1 MNGILSKSQRLNQLM
16 KYSSCKTRA
25 DFARKICLPYQ
36 NVANWFR
43 RDTFDIELISKVF
56 PEVSAEWLLRGTGAM
71 IPNLI
76 IEDSSSIDKLE
87 FHGDLLQL
95 FGDLPSLLY
104 FDIDDCIGYFV
115 LIFISNLEGNDT
127 IYTFALARKDAYNL
141 INTDVFIFRHKNKNI
156 CDCLRHSILA
166 LSKYLFAGANRNG
179 IWVGPVGIDYT
190 ALSETKV

>member
-25 DFARKICLPYQ
+25 DFARIIGLPYQ

-43 RDTFDIELISKVF
+43 RDTFDIELLSKVF

-95 FGDLPSLLY
+95 FGNLPSLLY
-104 FDIDDCIGYFV
+104 CDNDDCKGYFV
-115 LIFISNLEGNDT
+115 PILFTDLECKDT

-156 CDCLRHSILA
+156 SDCLRHSILA

-179 IWVGPVGIDYT
+179 VWVGPVGIDYI